1 LHVCGGNGSTGD
13 CLQARCLGLSFAEN
27 LNQCGLQ
34 KEASMIAALIIILA
48 VVLAMIAFDMLR
60 IGPGEGRFGIAIDLG
75 PFQNVAERLLHSL
88 RRSPPSTE
96 HRRRDSR

>member
-1 LHVCGGNGSTGD
+1 V
-13 CLQARCLGLSFAEN
+13 RIAE
-27 LNQCGLQ
+27 
-34 KEASMIAALIIILA
+34 EASMIAALVIILA
-48 VVLAMIAFDMLR
+48 VLVLAMIAFDMLR

-75 PFQNVAERLLHSL
+75 PFQDVAERIRHTV